1 MTKRPKDSSRT
12 AAKQVAKV
20 TRTTLP
26 KGEDL
31 LGSPELKAALAKAK
45 SARPAGR

>member
-1 MTKRPKDSSRT
+1 MKKRPKDSSRA
-12 AAKQVAKV
+12 AAKQVARI
-20 TRTTLP
+20 TRTPLP

-45 SARPAGR
+45 SGQRQS

>member
-1 MTKRPKDSSRT
+1 MTPRRKDSSQK

-20 TRTTLP
+20 TRTALP

-31 LGSPELKAALAKAK
+31 LGSDVLKAALAKAK
-45 SARPAGR
+45 KPHAGR

>member
-1 MTKRPKDSSRT
+1 MTPRRKDST
-12 AAKQVAKV
+12 QKAAKQVAKV

-31 LGSPELKAALAKAK
+31 LGSADLKAVLAKAK
-45 SARPAGR
+45 SSQRQS